1 MRDET
6 RLLRQVHPQFVQ
18 QGTPSS
24 QVFRPTP
31 KDEKLLSVYDG
42 DQIDPSDAFE
52 HYTNRLGLDSIG
64 ILAVTVG
71 ECETCELQPR
81 PDPEA
86 FREHVVIDF
95 SEYGEKDIK
104 KKAKQLKAFANRRGW
119 LYRYD
124 SSPN

>member
-1 MRDET
+1 MRRET
-6 RLLRQVHPQFVQ
+6 QLLRQVHPQFVQ
-18 QGTPSS
+18 QGKPSS

-42 DQIDPSDAFE
+42 DQIGPSDAFE
-52 HYTNRLGLDSIG
+52 HYTNRLGFSSIG

-71 ECETCELQPR
+71 ECQTCELKSR
-81 PDPEA
+81 PDPPA
-86 FREHVVIDF
+86 FPEHAVIDF
-95 SEYGEKDIK
+95 REYGERETK